1 MTKKRIIALAT
12 FVGLILGL
20 SLTLL
25 GVNNWKTYNFNER
38 NGYMSY
44 YARWDEVSRTHF
56 IVLTTDVYGD
66 KGGETL
72 LKLHKDSVV
81 KNVGEDY
88 VYIYSGEPF
97 NPYTKVSRKKIP
109 LYLTE
114 SGMYVIQVKDIKVKL
129 NFVDERVIF

>member
-1 MTKKRIIALAT
+1 MTKKRIIVLAT

-44 YARWDEVSRTHF
+44 EARWDEASRTHF
-56 IVLTTDVYGD
+56 KVLTTDVYD
-66 KGGETL
+66 YNGGETL
-72 LKLHKDSVV
+72 LRLHKDSIVE
-81 KNVGEDY
+81 NVGEDY
-88 VYIYSGEPF
+88 IYIYSGEPL
-97 NPYTKVSRKKIP
+97 NPYIKVSRKKVPI
-109 LYLTE
+109 YLTKN
-114 SGMYVIQVKDIKVKL
+114 GMYLIQVKDIKVKL